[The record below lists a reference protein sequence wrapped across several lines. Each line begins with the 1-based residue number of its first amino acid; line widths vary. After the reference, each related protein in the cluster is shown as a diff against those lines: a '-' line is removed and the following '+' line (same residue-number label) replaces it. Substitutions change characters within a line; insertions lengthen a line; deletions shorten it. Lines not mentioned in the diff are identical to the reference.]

1 MIVGNKRDRGEDR
14 QVTAAEGRAMAD
26 ALGVLFAEVSA
37 LSGER
42 RTPAVSPSDV
52 IEAFQQLLSSV
63 DLAQAGFC
71 PEEPTFEQPSK
82 CC

>member
-1 MIVGNKRDRGEDR
+1 MVVGNKRDRSEDR
-14 QVTAAEGRAMAD
+14 QVTADEGRALAD
-26 ALGVLFAEVSA
+26 GLGVLFAEVSA
-37 LSGER
+37 LTGER
-42 RTPAVSPSDV
+42 LFHLSPSDV
-52 IEAFQQLLSSV
+52 AEAFQQLLSSV